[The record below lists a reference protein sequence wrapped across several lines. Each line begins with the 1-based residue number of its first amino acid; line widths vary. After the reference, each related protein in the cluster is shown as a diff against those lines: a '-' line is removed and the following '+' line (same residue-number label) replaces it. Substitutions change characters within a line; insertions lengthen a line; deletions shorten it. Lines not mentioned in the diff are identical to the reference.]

1 MILIINTTP
10 ADHLEIILANKK
22 DDFKIKKIPGR
33 FNQAE
38 KLLPAISKIL
48 EAGKIKPEKLRAL
61 GVVIGPG
68 GFTSV
73 RIGVAVANGLSY
85 GLNLP
90 IVGIKKD
97 EFADNAELAAKI
109 FERAKGA
116 KPAKLVMPFYDRE
129 PNITMAK
136 VRK

>member
-10 ADHLEIILANKK
+10 SDHLEIILASKK
-22 DDFKIKKIPGR
+22 DDFKVRKIPGR

-38 KLLPAISKIL
+38 KLLPAISSL
-48 EAGKIKPEKLRAL
+48 LLRDKIKPEKLRAI
-61 GVVIGPG
+61 GVVTGPG

-73 RIGVAVANGLSY
+73 RIGVAVANGLGY

-97 EFADNAELAAKI
+97 EFADNSELI
-109 FERAKGA
+109 SMVFDRARVL
-116 KPAKLVMPFYDRE
+116 KPAKLVLPFYDRE

-136 VRK
+136 K